1 MPTARC
7 EYTIEQFEEALQKF
21 AHSLPKFL
29 TVRTDEWELSFSY
42 RDGEIRR
49 IRVVSKKKLSEDE
62 DGFIRWNWTVFS
74 IEPKLYSDSDHST
87 KITFDSYVSQEEVLG
102 VVQGLMGGIE
112 PKSRFSADEYIKQ
125 KPNAKALKAEGER

>member
-29 TVRTDEWELSFSY
+29 VVRTDEWELSFSY

-62 DGFIRWNWTVFS
+62 DGFIRWGWTAFS

-87 KITFDSYVSQEEVLG
+87 KLTFDSYVSQEEVLG
-102 VVQGLMGGIE
+102 VVQKLMGGIE
-112 PKSRFSADEYIKQ
+112 PESRFSVDEYIKQ
-125 KPNAKALKAEGER
+125 KPNAKAPKAEVA

>member
-21 AHSLPKFL
+21 AHSLPKFI
-29 TVRTDEWELSFSY
+29 TVRTNEWELSFGY

-62 DGFIRWNWTVFS
+62 DGFIRWNWTVFG
-74 IEPKLYSDSDHST
+74 IEPKLYVDSDHST
-87 KITFDSYVSQEEVLG
+87 RLTFDSYVSQEEVLG
-102 VVQGLMGGIE
+102 VVKELMGGIE
-112 PKSRFSADEYIKQ
+112 PKSRLSVDEYIKQ
-125 KPNAKALKAEGER
+125 KPNAKAPKAEVA